1 MFAGKSGALR
11 GTTQKC
17 DVSKVKQ
24 NLLNSLASDVP
35 QTSPAPGSSTVK
47 RYFVINNAGKN
58 DVNRNTADLD
68 LSRESILS
76 EAVSLSPSD
85 ATPVQAEGD
94 QILLKAHLSHPNL
107 SDRQPTLLKLSKTQ
121 LQSVLQSMSPGSSG
135 SNVAVSSSDYKVKSN
150 PVPNGLLTVPVQM
163 QDGSQVQLLHANKT
177 KIPSELNIQ
186 KDFLVGPP
194 DVSRVKGRK
203 RPVDDETSTEE
214 CYFNAK
220 RPRKDVETKSEETT
234 RRSPLVDSEVA
245 AINSSHLNKITN
257 AAKARPS
264 PLRALHLEPEFQSSQ
279 QTTVSKESNQGK
291 SPTATVTRTSLEQST
306 SQVKQ
311 NAVTHPSVV
320 RHRPGLMRSK
330 SASPSTFMFGGKG
343 VGSLQSEPAGVH
355 PQSCTYVNASES
367 MMSPQN
373 GITITPVNSITQP
386 GITTRVLPSGGYQIT
401 PTSSIIR
408 PSRNIAPSSSA
419 IVNLVPHLQSG
430 TTQEAEGSAAKVISM
445 PVSSGSNGGTRILT
459 RKLSAD
465 QIMALRARQN
475 QVQPQM
481 VSIPV
486 GPMPNVHAQTQ
497 FLRIDTQGTLQT
509 PTQQQQQQLA
519 SQIISPSMN
528 NTTPSTQLATPT
540 SFFQSTPSGSLI
552 RITTHQIS
560 PPSELTRHQG
570 SAISAFRVVSGQTF
584 TPITETVTARRLT
597 LSAEQTP

>member
-1 MFAGKSGALR
+1 MS
-11 GTTQKC
+11 
-17 DVSKVKQ
+17 
-24 NLLNSLASDVP
+24 SLTSDAP
-35 QTSPAPGSSTVK
+35 QTSPAPGSSTGK
-47 RYFVINNAGKN
+47 RYFINGAGKN
-58 DVNRNTADLD
+58 DGNSNVVDLD
-68 LSRESILS
+68 LSQESIS
-76 EAVSLSPSD
+76 SAAAALSPSD

-107 SDRQPTLLKLSKTQ
+107 PDRQPTLLKLSKTQ
-121 LQSVLQSMSPGSSG
+121 LQSVLQSMSPSSDG
-135 SNVAVSSSDYKVKSN
+135 TSAAVGSSDYKVKSN
-150 PVPNGLLTVPVQM
+150 PVPNGLSTAQIKM
-163 QDGSQVQLLHANKT
+163 QNGSQVQLLHASKMQVQ
-177 KIPSELNIQ
+177 SESYAQ
-186 KDFLVGPP
+186 KDFLVCPP

-203 RPVDDETSTEE
+203 RPMDADTNTEE
-214 CYFNAK
+214 CYFDAK
-220 RPRKDVETKSEETT
+220 RPRKDVETNLGT
-234 RRSPLVDSEVA
+234 RRSPLDDSEVA
-245 AINSSHLNKITN
+245 AINSSHLDKITN
-257 AAKARPS
+257 AAKPRSS

-279 QTTVSKESNQGK
+279 PTIVSKESNQDR
-291 SPTATVTRTSLEQST
+291 SPTATVTRTSLEHST
-306 SQVKQ
+306 SRVQQ
-311 NAVTHPSVV
+311 TAATHPSVV

-343 VGSLQSEPAGVH
+343 VGSLQSEPSGVH
-355 PQSCTYVNASES
+355 PQSCTYVNATDS

-430 TTQEAEGSAAKVISM
+430 ATQEAESTAAKVISM
-445 PVSSGSNGGTRILT
+445 PMSFANTGSTRILT

-465 QIMALRARQN
+465 QITALRARQN
-475 QVQPQM
+475 QVQPHV

-486 GPMPNVHAQTQ
+486 GTMSNVHAQTQ
-497 FLRIDTQGTLQT
+497 FLRIDTQGILQT
-509 PTQQQQQQLA
+509 PTQQQQQQLS

-528 NTTPSTQLATPT
+528 NTTPSTQLATPK

-560 PPSELTRHQG
+560 PPSELAQHQG
-570 SAISAFRVVSGQTF
+570 SAMSAFRVVSGQTF

>member
-1 MFAGKSGALR
+1 MS
-11 GTTQKC
+11 
-17 DVSKVKQ
+17 
-24 NLLNSLASDVP
+24 SLTSDVP

-58 DVNRNTADLD
+58 DGNSNAVDLD
-68 LSRESILS
+68 LSQESILS

-85 ATPVQAEGD
+85 ATPVQADGD

-121 LQSVLQSMSPGSSG
+121 LQSVLQSMSPGSS
-135 SNVAVSSSDYKVKSN
+135 SNNVAVSSSDYKVKSN
-150 PVPNGLLTVPVQM
+150 PVPNGLSTAQVRM
-163 QDGSQVQLLHANKT
+163 QDGRQVQVLHANKMQVQ
-177 KIPSELNIQ
+177 SESNVQ
-186 KDFLVGPP
+186 KDFLVSPP

-203 RPVDDETSTEE
+203 RPVDDDTSTEE

-220 RPRKDVETKSEETT
+220 RPRKDVETNSEET

-257 AAKARPS
+257 AAKPRPS

-279 QTTVSKESNQGK
+279 QTMVSKESNQSR

-306 SQVKQ
+306 SQLKQ

-343 VGSLQSEPAGVH
+343 VGSLQSEPSGMY
-355 PQSCTYVNASES
+355 PQSCTYVNASDS
-367 MMSPQN
+367 MISPQS
-373 GITITPVNSITQP
+373 GISITPVNSINQP
-386 GITTRVLPSGGYQIT
+386 GITTRVLPSSGYQIT

-430 TTQEAEGSAAKVISM
+430 TTQEAESSATKVISM
-445 PVSSGSNGGTRILT
+445 PVSSGSTGGTRILT

-475 QVQPQM
+475 QAQPQV
-481 VSIPV
+481 VSIQV
-486 GPMPNVHAQTQ
+486 GAMSNVHAQTQ
-497 FLRIDTQGTLQT
+497 FLRIDTQGILQT

-528 NTTPSTQLATPT
+528 NTTPSTQLATPK

-560 PPSELTRHQG
+560 PPSELTQHQG